1 VINIDESTLD
11 QTYYIRKGWG
21 IKGQKLFTVK
31 GTRLNK
37 FNIIAAASSHGA
49 VWIQTNNGRNNSTTF
64 WNFILNLILS
74 LQEENLEW
82 RRHTI
87 FLLDNAQW
95 HKSDY
100 IMDKF
105 VTFQIPVLFSGPYS
119 YDGSPIEKIFASIKM
134 RDLNPKAMSFKS
146 RQTIE
151 TYVQWLTEEIVKINF
166 GNVSTLF
173 KQALE
178 ANKSYL
184 LFNDI

>member
-1 VINIDESTLD
+1 
-11 QTYYIRKGWG
+11 
-21 IKGQKLFTVK
+21 
-31 GTRLNK
+31 
-37 FNIIAAASSHGA
+37 
-49 VWIQTNNGRNNSTTF
+49 
-64 WNFILNLILS
+64 
-74 LQEENLEW
+74 
-82 RRHTI
+82 
-87 FLLDNAQW
+87 
-95 HKSDY
+95 
-100 IMDKF
+100 MDKF

-184 LFNDI
+184 LFNDIWFNKKMLWPIYFIGLFWFFWTFLGIH